1 MRTLGGIGLLVLAAL
16 AGALVW
22 NALDVAL
29 GGPGAAARGLI
40 PIALPARSPGSAF
53 AVPEVPA
60 PVSASSPVSSPEA
73 EMTLSQKAARAAR
86 HALVYEA
93 NGWLTIL
100 YFLAANV
107 AAVAAMALA
116 GAAAW
121 LERDAPA
128 PQRAFTG
135 VALAVAMVAMLAM
148 PSPIPVILAVMWL
161 FVPLVLRLD
170 PVGGKGLAWR
180 AKSGILLYAGAAVAY
195 ALYSRLTAGVSP
207 EAWAAL
213 AGGVEEARA
222 VMAQS
227 RAYVATMANIALWFV
242 LPLGYLSLMAQAL
255 LAHPMPSAPF
265 RTMAER
271 VRLIRTRGVE

>member
-1 MRTLGGIGLLVLAAL
+1 MRALGGIGLLILAAL

-22 NALDVAL
+22 NTLDVAL

-40 PIALPARSPGSAF
+40 PVALPARSPGSAF
-53 AVPEVPA
+53 VVSEVPA
-60 PVSASSPVSSPEA
+60 PVSSPAPGPEA
-73 EMTLSQKAARAAR
+73 EMTLGQKAARAAR

-107 AAVAAMALA
+107 AAVAALALA

-161 FVPLVLRLD
+161 FVPLVLLLD

>member
-1 MRTLGGIGLLVLAAL
+1 MRALGSVLLVILAAL
-16 AGALVW
+16 GGLMAW
-22 NALDVAL
+22 NTLDVAL
-29 GGPGAAARGLI
+29 GGPGAAARGLL
-40 PIALPARSPGSAF
+40 PVPALRSPGSAS
-53 AVPEVPA
+53 EVPGL
-60 PVSASSPVSSPEA
+60 PVAELPETSVSHSQE
-73 EMTLSQKAARAAR
+73 TLGQKVARITR
-86 HALVYEA
+86 HALIYEV

-100 YFLAANV
+100 YFLADNI
-107 AAVAAMALA
+107 AAVVALLMGGTAAL
-116 GAAAW
+116 
-121 LERDAPA
+121 LERRASV

-135 VALAVAMVAMLAM
+135 IVLAATVVAALSV

-161 FVPLVLRLD
+161 FVPLVLILD
-170 PVGGKGLAWR
+170 PAAGQSLAWR

-195 ALYSRLTAGVSP
+195 ILYSRLTEGIPA

-242 LPLGYLSLMAQAL
+242 LPLGYVSLMAQAL

-265 RTMAER
+265 RTVAER